1 MVIET
6 TLKRAILYKRRP
18 QKWVRQTAPVLVPRY
33 LRGTKSGAV
42 WRTHF
47 WGRHLYKIARLG
59 VVSITTKALSRHV
72 LQVAK
77 PYSWQQRA
85 PPLDG
90 SDFVCVLWT
99 HFQGRLGTVLT
110 RQGNEQ
116 TLSDV
121 EKYCSYPLPTISMLR
136 KPVT

>member
-6 TLKRAILYKRRP
+6 TLKRAFFCKRRP

-33 LRGTKSGAV
+33 LRGTNSGAV

-47 WGRHLYKIARLG
+47 WGRLLQENARLS
-59 VVSITTKALSRHV
+59 VVSITTNAFPRHV

-77 PYSWQQRA
+77 PHSWQQQA

-99 HFQGRLGTVLT
+99 QFQGRLGTVLT

-116 TLSDV
+116 MLSDV
-121 EKYCSYPLPTISMLR
+121 EKYCSYPLPPISMLR

>member
-1 MVIET
+1 MVIEA

-18 QKWVRQTAPVLVPRY
+18 QKWVRQTAPVLVCADP
-33 LRGTKSGAV
+33 V

-47 WGRHLYKIARLG
+47 WGRLFYKIARLS
-59 VVSITTKALSRHV
+59 VASITTNVLSRHV

-99 HFQGRLGTVLT
+99 QFQGRLGTVLT

-116 TLSDV
+116 MLSDV
-121 EKYCSYPLPTISMLR
+121 EKYCSYPLPPISMLR

>member
-1 MVIET
+1 MVIEA

-33 LRGTKSGAV
+33 SRGTKSRAV

-47 WGRHLYKIARLG
+47 WGRLFYKIAHLS
-59 VVSITTKALSRHV
+59 VASITTNVLSRHV

-99 HFQGRLGTVLT
+99 QFQGRLGTVLT

-116 TLSDV
+116 MLSDV
-121 EKYCSYPLPTISMLR
+121 EKYCSYPLPPISMLR